1 MDYQDAEFCCYNLD
15 ARAFFSEFSKERARR
30 RDRCGWS
37 RSASLRDGG
46 DPAAGPYGER
56 KATPGKPLKNALGG
70 CSSVGQSTWLRTKG
84 SWVRIL
90 PAAPLKCLKNNP
102 LSRCGAKGVFFL
114 RVPLEAITI

>member
-46 DPAAGPYGER
+46 DPAAGPYGKR
-56 KATPGKPLKNALGG
+56 KATQGKPLKNALRRLSLSWTEDWTTNQGV
-70 CSSVGQSTWLRTKG
+70 VGSNPTGRDIKM
-84 SWVRIL
+84 
-90 PAAPLKCLKNNP
+90 PLK
-102 LSRCGAKGVFFL
+102 
-114 RVPLEAITI
+114 

>member
-1 MDYQDAEFCCYNLD
+1 MACYLCSIEQISIVSGCVIPRFRFLSLLSMKRASLPTLMDYQDAEFCCYNLD

-56 KATPGKPLKNALGG
+56 KATPGKPLKNALRR
-70 CSSVGQSTWLRTKG
+70 L
-84 SWVRIL
+84 
-90 PAAPLKCLKNNP
+90 
-102 LSRCGAKGVFFL
+102 
-114 RVPLEAITI
+114 